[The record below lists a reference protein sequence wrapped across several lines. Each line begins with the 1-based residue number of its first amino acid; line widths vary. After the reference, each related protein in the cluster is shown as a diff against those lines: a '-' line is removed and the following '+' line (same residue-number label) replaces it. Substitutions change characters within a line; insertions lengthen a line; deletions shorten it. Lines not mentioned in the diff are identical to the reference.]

1 MIKFFEKHDKKIIKY
16 SLILIVVFFIFSFL
30 APFLL
35 VIPAKAN
42 FFDFSA
48 TGAVGDTIGGL
59 MNPFIAISA
68 ALLTFLAFY
77 IQKQANDNLNND
89 NKFALLH
96 KNYVDRLNLIISEI
110 DNFNISFHNNTLIS
124 NLNEVK
130 NNSSSKKYN
139 FTGLQG
145 ICLFITEYDSL
156 RREIHKKYEN
166 EENKVEKIKEC
177 FDKGTYQFLMLQ
189 INNLIVFFG
198 NTITDINK
206 HKFSNDNDDIA
217 KQELIDIAKY
227 ICYSKFDYIF
237 NLYEK
242 NMLYN
247 EDLKLRIDNII
258 KFYKS

>member
-1 MIKFFEKHDKKIIKY
+1 MIKFFEKHDKRIIKY
-16 SLILIVVFFIFSFL
+16 SLILILIFFIFSFF

-35 VIPAKAN
+35 ALPAKYN
-42 FFDFSA
+42 LIDFSN

-77 IQKQANDNLNND
+77 IQKQANDNLNTD
-89 NKFALLH
+89 NKFTLLH

-124 NLNEVK
+124 NLKEVST
-130 NNSSSKKYN
+130 NSKSKKYN

-145 ICLFITEYDSL
+145 ICLFLTEYDLL
-156 RREIHKKYEN
+156 RRDIHKKYEN
-166 EENKVEKIKEC
+166 EVNKVKMIKED
-177 FDKGTYQFLMLQ
+177 FDKGTYQVLMLQ

-217 KQELIDIAKY
+217 KQELINIATY

-237 NLYEK
+237 NLYIENK
-242 NMLYN
+242 LYD